1 MNSYDFMVTLVNIVS
16 VVQEIQAIQIP
27 KPCFRKRN
35 RFPLVS
41 CLLILLLSRVVEVS
55 SNNNVS
61 KETFLIEYEMALE
74 PFQVL
79 LEYDDSF
86 PMPKSDEMIVLSSTQ
101 LYLTNQLQL
110 SEPDFQRI
118 VLYQY
123 VRDYVMESREH
134 FAKIAMN
141 GIVFFAS
148 PITDDF
154 KSRILNR
161 ILQKLSDDS
170 DQFIAVL
177 HEEGMNHVVNVT
189 LLSIQGNELTYENGK
204 MVVKTEP
211 EAAAG
216 QTEELSRD
224 MGDDMQ
230 KNVLLLCLLVPG
242 LVVTAAAG
250 CFLVR
255 MTREIKWNC
264 STQNQNLWQSKGRF
278 GNTATI
284 ATERANE
291 LSEVKPRKFPDI
303 DDLSDISSETD
314 H

>member
-1 MNSYDFMVTLVNIVS
+1 MVMLLNRIPVVQALSKLCCRDRTRLSIVS
-16 VVQEIQAIQIP
+16 
-27 KPCFRKRN
+27 FL
-35 RFPLVS
+35 F
-41 CLLILLLSRVVEVS
+41 ILLLSRAVEIS
-55 SNNNVS
+55 SDETVS
-61 KETFLIEYEMALE
+61 KETFLIEYEMTLE

-79 LEYDDSF
+79 LEYDDNF

-101 LYLTNQLQL
+101 FYLTTQLQS

-148 PITDDF
+148 PITEDF
-154 KSRILNR
+154 KSRILSR
-161 ILQKLSDDS
+161 IFQKLSDEAH
-170 DQFIAVL
+170 QYIAVL

-189 LLSIQGNELTYENGK
+189 LLSIQGNKLMYENGK

-211 EAAAG
+211 ETSA
-216 QTEELSRD
+216 ELSRD
-224 MGDDMQ
+224 MGNDMQ

-242 LVVTAAAG
+242 LAVTAAAVG
-250 CFLVR
+250 FLVR
-255 MTREIKWNC
+255 MGREIKWSC
-264 STQNQNLWQSKGRF
+264 STQNQNVWQSKKNCY
-278 GNTATI
+278 GNTATV
-284 ATERANE
+284 ATEQAQV
-291 LSEVKPRKFPDI
+291 LSKDKRRTFPDI
-303 DDLSDISSETD
+303 DDLSDISSKTS